1 MEGGTTGITINHLD
15 VPLADGIRSRAESG
29 GSDIGGIRSR
39 TRSAGR
45 MGIRAPA
52 DWDRQRYRTIDRIKG
67 VGCLQTKF
75 DS

>member
-1 MEGGTTGITINHLD
+1 MEGGTTNHLD
-15 VPLADGIRSRAESG
+15 VPPVDGIRSRAESG

-45 MGIRAPA
+45 IGAGIRAPG